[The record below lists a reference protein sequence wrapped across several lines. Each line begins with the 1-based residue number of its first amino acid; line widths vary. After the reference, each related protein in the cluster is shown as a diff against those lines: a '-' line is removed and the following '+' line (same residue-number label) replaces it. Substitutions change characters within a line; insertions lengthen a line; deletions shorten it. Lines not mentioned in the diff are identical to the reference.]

1 MKNCIYQK
9 YLISEG
15 AVLVPENVA
24 KEIKCEKND
33 SEVIDYDF
41 GGDADY
47 WVDVVHDKSHI
58 ALESL

>member
-41 GGDADY
+41 GG
-47 WVDVVHDKSHI
+47 
-58 ALESL
+58 